1 VERWHEGKDTSKASR
16 FEAKGHSMKKGP
28 FDGKS
33 PSIANAHRW
42 QRQGSSMAKT
52 RSIDGKDTS
61 MANAQSMANVL

>member
-1 VERWHEGKDTSKASR
+1 MKEKTLQRQRR

-42 QRQGSSMAKT
+42 QRQRVLRWQRHFDGK
-52 RSIDGKDTS
+52 RPIDGKRPL
-61 MANAQSMANVL
+61 MAEALEGKE